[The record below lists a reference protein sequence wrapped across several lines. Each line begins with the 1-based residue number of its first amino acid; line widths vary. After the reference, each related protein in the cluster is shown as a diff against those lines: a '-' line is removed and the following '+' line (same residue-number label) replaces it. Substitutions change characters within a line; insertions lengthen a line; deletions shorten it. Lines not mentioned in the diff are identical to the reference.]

1 MITVAMLAKIRR
13 MFLREHLPV
22 REISRK
28 TGLSR
33 NTIDRW
39 LKLQPEVVTPHYAAR
54 QNISKLDTYAE
65 TLAGWLKTNQHRNKR
80 ERRTTLSMYQELTA
94 MGYRGGYGRGGYGG
108 GRHWR

>member
-39 LKLQPEVVTPHYAAR
+39 LKLQPEVVTPHYSAR
-54 QNISKLDTYAE
+54 QNISKLDAYAE
-65 TLAGWLKTNQHRNKR
+65 TLSGWLKTNQHRNKR
-80 ERRTTLSMYQELTA
+80 ERRTTLSMYRELTA
-94 MGYRGGYGRGGYGG
+94 MGYRGGYGRVAASA
-108 GRHWR
+108 RC